1 MLKHHHISSQG
12 LISSCVY
19 TRFVGERE
27 SKACTSHCLPARND
41 WMNRALVFYCC
52 LPCSN
57 VLGAQDILLSS
68 LTKTEAVFH
77 CWNSVAMFDAMK
89 HNLACPPPTGPT
101 GIYYIFCTVSLLT
114 FTSHYY
120 WDGVASQK
128 HNHCSKLFSQGF
140 FLVMMTTL
148 MTVRDLKKW
157 RMTFWWLHGI
167 NQSNRPDGYGG
178 PHFTETN
185 WPIR

>member
-1 MLKHHHISSQG
+1 MIIEWTGRL
-12 LISSCVY
+12 
-19 TRFVGERE
+19 
-27 SKACTSHCLPARND
+27 
-41 WMNRALVFYCC
+41 FYCC

-89 HNLACPPPTGPT
+89 HDLACPPPTG
-101 GIYYIFCTVSLLT
+101 ICYIFCTVSLLT
-114 FTSHYY
+114 FTSHCY

-128 HNHCSKLFSQGF
+128 HNHCSILFSQGF

-148 MTVRDLKKW
+148 MTVRDLKKR
-157 RMTFWWLHGI
+157 RMTFYCDYAQST
-167 NQSNRPDGYGG
+167 NQIAPMDTVDPSSPKQTGPSGRPQSDLCCNRTG
-178 PHFTETN
+178 PREGKHWKYLGFEIMAFTMLLYMV
-185 WPIR
+185 W